1 MMTKLEKLKIE
12 SVEADTV
19 MTKRETVAMHLF
31 AGMLSQD
38 RNDPEY
44 AVYKADELLHILAR
58 PE

>member
-1 MMTKLEKLKIE
+1 MMTKLEELKTE

-19 MTKRETVAMHLF
+19 MTKRETVAMHLL
-31 AGMLSQD
+31 AGMLSKGI
-38 RNDPEY
+38 NDPEY

>member
-1 MMTKLEKLKIE
+1 MTKLEKLKIE

>member
-1 MMTKLEKLKIE
+1 MTKLEKLKIE

-31 AGMLSQD
+31 AGMLSQGV
-38 RNDPEY
+38 NDPEF

>member
-1 MMTKLEKLKIE
+1 MTKLEELKIE

>member
-1 MMTKLEKLKIE
+1 MTKLEELKIE
-12 SVEADTV
+12 SVAADTV

>member
-1 MMTKLEKLKIE
+1 MMTKLEELELACDK
-12 SVEADTV
+12 ADTV

>member
-1 MMTKLEKLKIE
+1 MTKLEKLKKE